1 MSNRITTIYLEGGKK
16 IVIDSGGSLYV
27 KNGGSVEFE
36 DGSAISTVA
45 GGKIDVVENSALN
58 VKSGGKIDIATGGVI
73 TAAGALNVKSGGKI
87 DIATGGVITAAGTQA
102 ANIADLAITTDLTG
116 VDTGTDMTAAQAAA
130 IEADLASIATK
141 LNAVLAALKGVGII
155 SAT

>member
-27 KNGGSVEFE
+27 KNGGAVEFE
-36 DGSAISTVA
+36 NGSAISTVA
-45 GGKIDVVENSALN
+45 GGKIDVVDGSTLN
-58 VKSGGKIDIATGGVI
+58 VESGGKIDIATGGVM
-73 TAAGALNVKSGGKI
+73 S
-87 DIATGGVITAAGTQA
+87 AAGTQA
-102 ANIADLAITTDLTG
+102 ANIADLTITADLTG

>member
-1 MSNRITTIYLEGGKK
+1 MSNRIATIYLEGGKK

-27 KNGGSVEFE
+27 KNGGVVEFE
-36 DGSAISTVA
+36 NGSAISTVA
-45 GGKIDVVENSALN
+45 GGKIDVVDGSTLN
-58 VKSGGKIDIATGGVI
+58 VESGGKIDIATGGI
-73 TAAGALNVKSGGKI
+73 ISAG
-87 DIATGGVITAAGTQA
+87 GTQA
-102 ANIADLAITTDLTG
+102 ANIADLAITADLTG

>member
-27 KNGGSVEFE
+27 KNGGVVEFE
-36 DGSAISTVA
+36 NGSAISTVA
-45 GGKIDVVENSALN
+45 GGKIDVVDGSTLN
-58 VKSGGKIDIATGGVI
+58 VESGGKIDIAAGGVI
-73 TAAGALNVKSGGKI
+73 SAE
-87 DIATGGVITAAGTQA
+87 GTQA
-102 ANIADLAITTDLTG
+102 ANIADLAITTDLAG

-141 LNAVLAALKGVGII
+141 LNAVIAALKGVGIL
-155 SAT
+155 STT

>member
-27 KNGGSVEFE
+27 KDGGVVEFE

-45 GGKIDVVENSALN
+45 GGKIDVVDGSTLN
-58 VKSGGKIDIATGGVI
+58 VESGGKIDIAAGGI
-73 TAAGALNVKSGGKI
+73 ISAEGI
-87 DIATGGVITAAGTQA
+87 QA
-102 ANIADLAITTDLTG
+102 ANIADLAIITDLTD

-141 LNAVLAALKGVGII
+141 LNAVIAALKGVGII

>member
-27 KNGGSVEFE
+27 KDGGVVEFE

-45 GGKIDVVENSALN
+45 GGKIDVVDGSTLN
-58 VKSGGKIDIATGGVI
+58 VESGGKIDIAAGGI
-73 TAAGALNVKSGGKI
+73 ISAE
-87 DIATGGVITAAGTQA
+87 GTQA
-102 ANIADLAITTDLTG
+102 ANIANLVITPGLTD

-141 LNAVLAALKGVGII
+141 LNAVIAALKGVGII

>member
-27 KNGGSVEFE
+27 KNGGVVEFE
-36 DGSAISTVA
+36 NGSAISTVA
-45 GGKIDVVENSALN
+45 GGKIDVVDGSTLN
-58 VKSGGKIDIATGGVI
+58 VKSGGKIDIATGGI
-73 TAAGALNVKSGGKI
+73 ISAG
-87 DIATGGVITAAGTQA
+87 GTQA
-102 ANIADLAITTDLTG
+102 ANIADLAITTDLTD

-141 LNAVLAALKGVGII
+141 LNAVIAALKGVGII

>member
-27 KNGGSVEFE
+27 KDGGVVEFE

-45 GGKIDVVENSALN
+45 GGKIDVVDGSTLN
-58 VKSGGKIDIATGGVI
+58 VEFGGKIDIAAGGI
-73 TAAGALNVKSGGKI
+73 ISAE
-87 DIATGGVITAAGTQA
+87 GTQA
-102 ANIADLAITTDLTG
+102 ANIADLVITTDLTD
-116 VDTGTDMTAAQAAA
+116 VDTGTDMTADQAAA

-141 LNAVLAALKGVGII
+141 LNAVIAALKGVGII

>member
-27 KNGGSVEFE
+27 KNGGAVEFE
-36 DGSAISTVA
+36 NGSAISTVA
-45 GGKIDVVENSALN
+45 GGKIDVVDGSTLN
-58 VKSGGKIDIATGGVI
+58 VESGGKIDIATGGVI
-73 TAAGALNVKSGGKI
+73 SAE
-87 DIATGGVITAAGTQA
+87 GTQA
-102 ANIADLAITTDLTG
+102 ANIADLAITTDLTD

>member
-27 KNGGSVEFE
+27 KNGGVVEFE
-36 DGSAISTVA
+36 NGSAISTVA
-45 GGKIDVVENSALN
+45 GGKIDVVDGSTLN
-58 VKSGGKIDIATGGVI
+58 VESGGKIDIATGGI
-73 TAAGALNVKSGGKI
+73 ISAE
-87 DIATGGVITAAGTQA
+87 GTQA
-102 ANIADLAITTDLTG
+102 ANIADLAITTDLTD
-116 VDTGTDMTAAQAAA
+116 VDTGTDMTADQAAA

-141 LNAVLAALKGVGII
+141 LNAVIAALKGVGII

>member
-27 KNGGSVEFE
+27 KNGGVVEFE

-45 GGKIDVVENSALN
+45 GGKIDVVDGSTLN
-58 VKSGGKIDIATGGVI
+58 VEFGGKIDIATGGI
-73 TAAGALNVKSGGKI
+73 ISAE
-87 DIATGGVITAAGTQA
+87 GTQA
-102 ANIADLAITTDLTG
+102 ANIADLAITTDLTD

-141 LNAVLAALKGVGII
+141 LNAVIAALKGVGII